1 MSIITDWILSWLGRF
16 SPRKSGGMTINL
28 KEANKV
34 KNMESELFTLPQTE
48 LMLKLHEYN
57 SSLDDE
63 ELTDLEERLLS
74 VLGDVIETLTEEEL
88 QVIKEEQQRLID
100 YNKTRNEAEAF
111 LRQSEKF
118 LTESYSSDY
127 IKGMEVGDTYFS

>member
-1 MSIITDWILSWLGRF
+1 
-16 SPRKSGGMTINL
+16 
-28 KEANKV
+28 
-34 KNMESELFTLPQTE
+34 MESELFTLPQTE

>member
-1 MSIITDWILSWLGRF
+1 MSIITDWILSWLI
-16 SPRKSGGMTINL
+16 GMTINL

-111 LRQSEKF
+111 LKQSEEF
-118 LTESYSSDY
+118 LSQNYSSDH
-127 IKGMEVGDTYFS
+127 IKGLEVGDTYFS

>member
-1 MSIITDWILSWLGRF
+1 MSIITDWILSWLI
-16 SPRKSGGMTINL
+16 GMTINL